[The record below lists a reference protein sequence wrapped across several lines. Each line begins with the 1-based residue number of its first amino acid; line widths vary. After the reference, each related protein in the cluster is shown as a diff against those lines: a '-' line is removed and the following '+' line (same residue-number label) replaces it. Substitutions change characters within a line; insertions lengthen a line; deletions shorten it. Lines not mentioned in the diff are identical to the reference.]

1 MPLSPKLSLTLA
13 ALAALGLVAVHP
25 AAAQTTITITN
36 GQFQN
41 GLTGWFGTGT
51 NGTFSSGEASNP
63 DPGHLT
69 AYINTGTG
77 FGQPLS
83 GAGTLILG
91 DTYTLNA
98 YSGQDGT
105 KTAPAGTFG
114 FYDATTGTNFGGAF
128 TQTTKGYTLRTTSF
142 TAAAAN
148 AGHNFGI
155 FFNNLGGG
163 NDTLHVANVTA
174 SFSAPAAA
182 PEPSQV
188 GLLSLMGLGLGGL
201 LLKAR
206 KSRAPLA
213 I

>member
-41 GLTGWFGTGT
+41 GLTGWFSPTN

-77 FGQPLS
+77 FGQSLP

-105 KTAPAGTFG
+105 QTAPAGSFG
-114 FYDATTGTNFGGAF
+114 FYDATTGTNFAGAF